1 MTHPII
7 KNIFVSVSALA
18 VLIFSFSVF
27 WYVASFNNF
36 KQPTRTFSVSG
47 EGKVF
52 AMPDI
57 AFFTFSLIT
66 EGGKEL
72 ASLQEQNSKKANR
85 VISFL
90 KEKGVKAEDIQTR
103 SYNIEPRYQYFS
115 CEKGPC
121 PPPEIVGYRVV
132 QNVGVKVRD
141 FSKTGDLLAG
151 VVENG
156 ANSVSNLSFE
166 IDDLTKIQNEARE
179 KAIKQAQTKALAVAG
194 SAGFKLGKLVSIN
207 EGYGSPVVPLYE
219 RSMAEE
225 TLSLM
230 PKEAP
235 VIEPGSQ
242 EVRIQ
247 VNLTYEIK

>member
-7 KNIFVSVSALA
+7 KNIFVSVATLA

-36 KQPTRTFSVSG
+36 KEPTRTFSVSG

-52 AMPDI
+52 AVPDV

-72 ASLQEQNSKKANR
+72 GSLQEQNSKKANR

-121 PPPEIVGYRVV
+121 LPPEIVGYRVI

-151 VVENG
+151 LVENG

-166 IDDLTKIQNEARE
+166 IDDLAKVQNEARE
-179 KAIKQAQTKALAVAG
+179 KAIKQAQTKALAIARA
-194 SAGFKLGKLVSIN
+194 AGFKLGKLISVN
-207 EGYGSPVVPLYE
+207 EGYSSPPVPLYE
-219 RSMAEE
+219 RST
-225 TLSLM
+225 TLESLPSM

-235 VIEPGSQ
+235 TIEPGSQ